1 MWNLLRK
8 SVGTVGY
15 WIGDQLT
22 DWTGL
27 AAIRIPLEQASNP
40 REVTLDLPGYMQT
53 NGYACGAITAAMIV
67 QYFRPRMSF
76 ARIYDAV
83 NPRCDYGAGKTQVI
97 QALRACGLR
106 VSQRTKLRFA
116 QIRKAID
123 QGRPIMTVIHNPG
136 SDSDHWVVIYGYCV
150 RPNRVFLA
158 TNGLP
163 WCDNNRIARRQ
174 FERLWK
180 PPGNG
185 LICWKASR

>member
-1 MWNLLRK
+1 MWNFLRK
-8 SVGTVGY
+8 SAGTVGY

-22 DWTGL
+22 DWAGL
-27 AAIRIPLEQASNP
+27 AAIRIPLEQASQP

-76 ARIYDAV
+76 ARIYAAIWPVQDF
-83 NPRCDYGAGKTQVI
+83 GASTAQVVRG
-97 QALRACGLR
+97 LRSCGLH
-106 VSQRTKLRFA
+106 VSQRRKLRFA
-116 QIRKAID
+116 HIRKAID
-123 QGRPIMTVIHNPG
+123 WGRPVMTVIHNPG
-136 SDSDHWVVIYGYCV
+136 ADSDHWVVIYGYSV
-150 RPNRVFLA
+150 QPNRVFLA

-163 WCDNNRIARRQ
+163 WCDTNRIARSQ

-185 LICWKASR
+185 LICWKAKR